1 MISFKK
7 FIMPSLLGVVA
18 AATVADASC
27 IFDGIALLEGL
38 CDFFSF
44 GSFAS
49 LAVVGAGAAEI
60 TAESTT
66 PAGTTVVSTDDT
78 GAGANYLD
86 DDLNPTLVKIRPQ
99 DTPIDTITRMIG
111 NVEKSEAWEAGGWE
125 IGTREVS
132 DTITAN
138 IAANATTV
146 TVATPDMWLVGD
158 TFVLINDNG
167 PVLDST
173 NKPISCLV
181 TAKSGSTLS
190 VQRVG
195 STTSTAMPAVTVA
208 EDAAVYALRL
218 SRAVSEL
225 TASVT
230 GFAIQP
236 TDRKYFNQTH
246 MCQVEESVIH
256 ALHKKKVAMD
266 FSTYKEQTLWDF
278 KRGMEFANLF
288 QVGGLSKDDNGE
300 LVHLATGLWWQM
312 DRESQIDF
320 SQAMTDDDWNA
331 LGKDIFE
338 GNNGSDRRFLLAG
351 PELMLHISKV
361 PAYAKQ
367 LEAKNTEMV
376 LGVRVYKI
384 ETPFGELLV
393 KPMGT
398 LFDGYFAKCGIVV
411 DVNYLKKFVMEPLT
425 ATVLELDKTGQRR
438 VKNAVRMHETYS
450 LFLENLPV
458 HRRIVPVSA

>member
-1 MISFKK
+1 MINFKK
-7 FIMPSLLGVVA
+7 FIMPSLFGVVA
-18 AATVADASC
+18 AATVGDAMSL
-27 IFDGIALLEGL
+27 FEGIPFLESL
-38 CDFFSF
+38 MDFFSF
-44 GSFAS
+44 GSVGS
-49 LAVVGAGAAEI
+49 LAVVGAGAADI
-60 TAESTT
+60 TAESAN
-66 PAGTTVVSTDDT
+66 PAGTTVVSTD
-78 GAGANYLD
+78 GEGNGANYLD

-111 NVEKSEAWEAGGWE
+111 NTEKSEAWEAGGWE

-132 DTITAN
+132 DKITAN
-138 IAANATTV
+138 ISAGTTTV
-146 TVATPDMWLVGD
+146 AVATPDMWLVGD
-158 TFVLINDNG
+158 TFVLTNDNG
-167 PVLDST
+167 PVLDT
-173 NKPISCLV
+173 QNKPISCLV
-181 TAKSGSTLS
+181 TAKSGKNLS

-195 STTSTAMPAVTVA
+195 STTNTAMPAVTATGDGV
-208 EDAAVYALRL
+208 AVYALRL

-312 DRESQIDF
+312 DRESEIDF
-320 SQAMTDDDWNA
+320 SQAMTDNDWNA

-351 PELMLHISKV
+351 PELMLHISRV

-367 LEAKNTEMV
+367 LEAKNTELV

-398 LFDGYFAKCGIVV
+398 LFDGYFAKCGMVI

-458 HRRIVPVSA
+458 HRRIVPAK

>member
-7 FIMPSLLGVVA
+7 ILPWLLGAVA
-18 AATVADASC
+18 AATVGDAMS
-27 IFDGIALLEGL
+27 IFDSIPVLESL
-38 CDFFSF
+38 MDFFSF
-44 GSFAS
+44 GSTAS
-49 LAVVGAGAAEI
+49 LAVVGAGVADI
-60 TAESTT
+60 TVDSSNPE
-66 PAGTTVVSTDDT
+66 GTTVVSTDAEGNT
-78 GAGANYLD
+78 ANYLD

-132 DTITAN
+132 DSIVESIGAS
-138 IAANATTV
+138 ATTV
-146 TVATPDMWLVGD
+146 KVATPDMWLVGD
-158 TFVLINDNG
+158 TFVLTNDKG
-167 PVLDST
+167 PVLDSS
-173 NKPISCLV
+173 NKPISCLI
-181 TAKSGSTLS
+181 TAKSGGTLS

-195 STTSTAMPAVTVA
+195 ASANTVMPAVTVSG
-208 EDAAVYALRL
+208 EAAVFALRL

-246 MCQVEESVIH
+246 ICQVEESVIH

-266 FSTYKEQTLWDF
+266 FSTYKEQTIWDF
-278 KRGMEFANLF
+278 KRGMEYANLF

-300 LVHLATGLWWQM
+300 LVHLATGIWWQM

-320 SQAMTDDDWNA
+320 TKAMTDDDWNA

-351 PELMLHISKV
+351 PELMLHISRV
-361 PAYAKQ
+361 PSYAKQ
-367 LEAKNTEMV
+367 LEAKNTEIV

-398 LFDGYFAKCGIVV
+398 LFDGYFAKCGIVL

-458 HRRIVPVSA
+458 HRRIVPAV